1 MLTFKD
7 HKFLRRPVRFLWPR
21 EAGVFPFDAAAK
33 ALVDELRRVGWEAP
47 GIDVKVRT
55 YGGERMPLRHVSEIS
70 GETVDGPFRIRFGRA
85 QGQVAEELHD
95 GSIERWSHATGVSE
109 FNLPIRGGARRL
121 QIQLDLWNPG
131 DGSPTLYRYVGDD
144 WDRDADR
151 FMNGFKCNAKLNKEP
166 RTYLKYKAEGHG
178 AAARFVSD
186 DDLGR
191 EYVPEGDDRRS
202 WPAAM
207 VFDAC
212 RGFLRDLVRRLSV
225 LPTKPG
231 HDDLT
236 VEGDANM
243 RRMADVEP
251 VPAPAGFPRLY
262 VKVDANDARTAAL
275 AHATGDPAE
284 PALVGNGWRL
294 CSLGVPN
301 DPSRPFPERAYDGFN
316 YAFADAECRSG
327 LGLIAGNDDRSH
339 PIAVDLKYLNDVFVV
354 DEAAFHAAREAMVE
368 IVKSQ
373 GRDRFT
379 DREVNLWYAALAR
392 TMVPAAGYDG
402 SYERPIWLIGRP
414 LGADEAK
421 PVVGKVRLVRS
432 EGENLVVIGEGE
444 EAIVAARLQG
454 WARRAER
461 IAGDLAQSIH
471 GDHDAFAVGGE
482 DEPAPSAPAP

>member
-7 HKFLRRPVRFLWPR
+7 HRFLRRPVRFLFPS

-33 ALVDELRRVGWEAP
+33 ALIDELRRVGWEAP

-55 YGGERMPLRHVSEIS
+55 CGSERMPLRHVSEIS

-85 QGQVAEELHD
+85 QGQIAEERPD
-95 GSIERWSHATGVSE
+95 GSIERWSHPTGVSE
-109 FNLPIRGGARRL
+109 LNLPIRGGARRL
-121 QIQLDLWNPG
+121 QIHLEVWNPG

-144 WDRDADR
+144 WSRDADR

-178 AAARFVSD
+178 ASARFVSD
-186 DDLGR
+186 TDLGR
-191 EYVPEGDDRRS
+191 EYAPEGNEQRS
-202 WPAAM
+202 FPAAM

-212 RGFLRDLVRRLSV
+212 REFLRDAVRRLSV
-225 LPTKPG
+225 LPTRPG
-231 HDDLT
+231 HDVMT

-243 RRMADVEP
+243 RRMAEVEP
-251 VPAPAGFPRLY
+251 VPAPEGFPRLY

-275 AHATGDPAE
+275 AAAMSDPAE
-284 PALVGNGWRL
+284 PALCGNGWRL

-316 YAFADAECRSG
+316 YAFSDPECRSG
-327 LGLIAGNDDRSH
+327 IGLIGGNDDRSH

-354 DEAAFHAAREAMVE
+354 DEAAFHAAREAMVD

-392 TMVPAAGYDG
+392 TMVPAAEYDG
-402 SYERPIWLIGRP
+402 SYGRPIWLIGRP
-414 LGADEAK
+414 LGADEAR

-432 EGENLVVIGEGE
+432 EDENVILIGEGDD
-444 EAIVAARLQG
+444 AVVAARLQG
-454 WARRAER
+454 WHRRADR
-461 IAGDLAQSIH
+461 IARDLAWSIH
-471 GDHDAFAVGGE
+471 GDDKAFAVE
-482 DEPAPSAPAP
+482 EAEPAPASPAP